1 MAGKVQIAASGFIT
15 EQLVGEPDFT
25 YFNNFFPKHRHFA
38 KETVK
43 LKPDNERDVHMGD
56 YVEFTIPA
64 NSGDILNRL
73 SISFSIPE
81 NLSEYNTTSTDGNF
95 LVDQFGISIFEYI
108 DLYVGDQLLDRI
120 TSDDMNIYHVTRA
133 PSTHALT
140 NDCIQGVKF
149 RPVTTV
155 GSTVRSSDARIFLT
169 SPYWVN
175 GQFRRTDEAYYRGT
189 NNTTQLNLA
198 FRNYIVDLPFY
209 FHDRPKHGFPLCS
222 IRYQELKIRIK
233 LRDGKEVVFPVK
245 PTHYNAPSTGL
256 RVESEWDYENDSNTT
271 NFPLSNFKLNMDVIH
286 LDKAERLKLRS
297 GCNNILIEQNQHE
310 RFTMERGIKSQSYRL
325 NLKNCVKELYF
336 IAKKTHKD
344 LTPSEKTILQ
354 TIYDSD
360 LSSYG
365 GPPLLGAPSASW
377 NTTFAG
383 TKVFQKPVPCIYMR
397 QKHVTLTCDGIPILD
412 ETTGS
417 HQFLS
422 ACIPN
427 VYHKQTPIENNLTMY
442 SFALRPDNMEPSGDL
457 NFTMIKDATIQMT
470 LSSDGSYGLYS
481 VYNELLTTSSSHIVH
496 VEKDVHIIAK
506 SYNILRIKDG
516 VGEILF

>member
-1 MAGKVQIAASGFIT
+1 
-15 EQLVGEPDFT
+15 
-25 YFNNFFPKHRHFA
+25 
-38 KETVK
+38 
-43 LKPDNERDVHMGD
+43 
-56 YVEFTIPA
+56 
-64 NSGDILNRL
+64 
-73 SISFSIPE
+73 
-81 NLSEYNTTSTDGNF
+81 
-95 LVDQFGISIFEYI
+95 
-108 DLYVGDQLLDRI
+108 
-120 TSDDMNIYHVTRA
+120 
-133 PSTHALT
+133 
-140 NDCIQGVKF
+140 VKF
-149 RPVTTV
+149 RPVTTI
-155 GSTVRSSDARIFLT
+155 GSTVPASSERIFLT
-169 SPYWVN
+169 SSYWVN
-175 GQFRRTDEAYYRGT
+175 GQSRRTDEAYYRGA

-245 PTHYNAPSTGL
+245 STIGA
-256 RVESEWDYENDSNTT
+256 VESEWDYENDSNTK

-297 GCNNILIEQNQHE
+297 GCNDILIEQNQHE

-344 LTPSEKTILQ
+344 LTPSEKAILQ

-360 LSSYG
+360 ISSYG
-365 GPPLLGAPSASW
+365 GPPLLGAPSAAW

-397 QKHVTLTCDGIPILD
+397 QKHITLTCDGIPILD

-422 ACIPN
+422 ACIPD

-442 SFALRPDNMEPSGDL
+442 SFALQPDKIEPSGNL
-457 NFTMIKDATIQMT
+457 NFSMIKDATIQVE

-496 VEKDVHIIAK
+496 VEKEILIIAK
-506 SYNILRIKDG
+506 SYNVLRIRDG

>member
-1 MAGKVQIAASGFIT
+1 MAGKIQIAASGFIT

-25 YFNNFFPKHRHFA
+25 YFNIFFPKHRHFA
-38 KETVK
+38 KETVN
-43 LKPDNERDVHMGD
+43 LRPDNEKDVQTGD
-56 YVEFTIPA
+56 HVEFTIPA

-81 NLSEYNTTSTDGNF
+81 NLSEYNTSTEGNL

-108 DLYVGDQLLDRI
+108 DLYIGDQLLNRI
-120 TSDDMNIYHVTRA
+120 TSDDINIYNVTRA

-149 RPVTTV
+149 RPVTTI
-155 GSTVRSSDARIFLT
+155 GSTVPGSSERIFLT

-175 GQFRRTDEAYYRGT
+175 GQSKRTDEAYYRGT
-189 NNTTQLNLA
+189 TLAQLNLA

-245 PTHYNAPSTGL
+245 STIGA
-256 RVESEWDYENDSNTT
+256 VESEWDYENDSNTK

-297 GCNNILIEQNQHE
+297 GCNDILIEQNQHE

-344 LTPSEKTILQ
+344 LTPSEKAILQ

-365 GPPLLGAPSASW
+365 GPPLLGAPSAVW

-397 QKHVTLTCDGIPILD
+397 QKHITLTCDGIPILD

-422 ACIPN
+422 ACIPD

-442 SFALRPDNMEPSGDL
+442 SFALHPDNMEPSGDV
-457 NFTMIKDATIQMT
+457 NFTMIKDATIQVE

>member
-1 MAGKVQIAASGFIT
+1 MAGKIQIAASGFIT

-25 YFNNFFPKHRHFA
+25 YFNIFFPKHRHFA
-38 KETVK
+38 KETVN
-43 LKPDNERDVHMGD
+43 LRPDNEKDVQTGD
-56 YVEFTIPA
+56 HVEFTIPA

-81 NLSEYNTTSTDGNF
+81 NLSEYNTSTDGNL

-108 DLYVGDQLLDRI
+108 DLYIGDQLLNRI
-120 TSDDMNIYHVTRA
+120 TSDDINIYNVTRA

-149 RPVTTV
+149 RPVTTI
-155 GSTVRSSDARIFLT
+155 GSTVPGSSERIFLT

-175 GQFRRTDEAYYRGT
+175 GQSKRTDEAYYRGT
-189 NNTTQLNLA
+189 TLAQLNLA

-245 PTHYNAPSTGL
+245 STIGA
-256 RVESEWDYENDSNTT
+256 VESEWDYENDSNTK

-297 GCNNILIEQNQHE
+297 GCNDILIEQNQHE

-344 LTPSEKTILQ
+344 LTPSEKAILQ

-397 QKHVTLTCDGIPILD
+397 QKHITLTCDGIPILD

-422 ACIPN
+422 ACIPD

-442 SFALRPDNMEPSGDL
+442 SFALHPDNMEPSGDV
-457 NFTMIKDATIQMT
+457 NFTMIKDATIQVE

>member
-43 LKPDNERDVHMGD
+43 LKPDNEKDVQTGD
-56 YVEFTIPA
+56 HIEFTIPA

-81 NLSEYNTTSTDGNF
+81 NLSEYNTSTEGNL

-108 DLYVGDQLLDRI
+108 DLYIGDQLLDRI
-120 TSDDMNIYHVTRA
+120 TSDDINIYNVTRA
-133 PSTHALT
+133 PSTYAST
-140 NDCIQGVKF
+140 NDCIQGVKLNH
-149 RPVTTV
+149 
-155 GSTVRSSDARIFLT
+155 GLS
-169 SPYWVN
+169 YWVN
-175 GQFRRTDEAYYRGT
+175 GQSMRTNEFKHSGGSYT
-189 NNTTQLNLA
+189 LNTVFN
-198 FRNYIVDLPFY
+198 NYIVDLPFY

-222 IRYQELKIRIK
+222 IQFQELKIRVK
-233 LRDGKEVVFPVK
+233 LRHGREVIFP
-245 PTHYNAPSTGL
+245 L
-256 RVESEWDYENDSNTT
+256 RSVGSGQFDDWSYQNDHKTENI
-271 NFPLSNFKLNMDVIH
+271 PLSNFKLNMDVIH
-286 LDKAERLKLRS
+286 LDTSERVKLRS
-297 GCNNILIEQNQHE
+297 MCKNILIEQNQHNT
-310 RFTMERGIKSQSYRL
+310 FTMERGIKSQSYRL
-325 NLKNCVKELYF
+325 DLKNCVKELYF
-336 IAKKTHKD
+336 IAKKKPKV
-344 LTPSEKTILQ
+344 LTSGEITILN
-354 TIYDSD
+354 TIAGSD
-360 LSSYG
+360 ITSYG
-365 GPPLLGAPSASW
+365 SSALDEI
-377 NTTFAG
+377 FVG
-383 TKVFQKPVPCIYMR
+383 TKILQKPVPCIYMR

-457 NFTMIKDATIQMT
+457 NFTMIKDATMQMT

-481 VYNELLTTSSSHIVH
+481 IYNELLNSNASHIVH
-496 VEKDVHIIAK
+496 VEKDITIIAK

>member
-1 MAGKVQIAASGFIT
+1 MAGKIQIAASGFIT

-25 YFNNFFPKHRHFA
+25 YFNIFFPKHRHFA
-38 KETVK
+38 KETVN
-43 LKPDNERDVHMGD
+43 LRPDNEKDVQTGD
-56 YVEFTIPA
+56 HVEFTIPA

-81 NLSEYNTTSTDGNF
+81 NLSEYNTSTDGNL

-108 DLYVGDQLLDRI
+108 DLYIGDQLLNRI
-120 TSDDMNIYHVTRA
+120 TSDDINIYNVTRA

-149 RPVTTV
+149 RPVTTI
-155 GSTVRSSDARIFLT
+155 GSTVPASSERIFLT

-175 GQFRRTDEAYYRGT
+175 GQSKRTDEAYYRGT
-189 NNTTQLNLA
+189 TLAQLNLA

-245 PTHYNAPSTGL
+245 STIGA
-256 RVESEWDYENDSNTT
+256 VESEWDYENDSNTK

-297 GCNNILIEQNQHE
+297 GCNDILIEQNQHE

-344 LTPSEKTILQ
+344 LTPSEKAILQ

-365 GPPLLGAPSASW
+365 GPPLLGAPSAVW

-397 QKHVTLTCDGIPILD
+397 QKHITLTCDGIPILD

-422 ACIPN
+422 ACIPD

-442 SFALRPDNMEPSGDL
+442 SFALHPDNMEPSGDV
-457 NFTMIKDATIQMT
+457 NFTMIKDATIQVE

>member
-1 MAGKVQIAASGFIT
+1 MAGKIQIAASGFIT

-25 YFNNFFPKHRHFA
+25 YFNIFFPKHRHFA
-38 KETVK
+38 KETVN
-43 LKPDNERDVHMGD
+43 LRPDNEKDVQTGD
-56 YVEFTIPA
+56 HVEFTIPA

-81 NLSEYNTTSTDGNF
+81 NLSEYNTSTDGNL

-108 DLYVGDQLLDRI
+108 DLYIGDQLLNRI
-120 TSDDMNIYHVTRA
+120 TSDDINIYNVTRA

-149 RPVTTV
+149 RPVTTI
-155 GSTVRSSDARIFLT
+155 GSTVPGSSERIFLT

-175 GQFRRTDEAYYRGT
+175 GQSKRTDEAYYRGT
-189 NNTTQLNLA
+189 TLAQLNLA

-245 PTHYNAPSTGL
+245 STIGA
-256 RVESEWDYENDSNTT
+256 VESEWDYENDSNTK

-297 GCNNILIEQNQHE
+297 GCNDILIEQNQHE

-344 LTPSEKTILQ
+344 LTPSEKAILQ

-365 GPPLLGAPSASW
+365 GPPLLGAPSAVW

-397 QKHVTLTCDGIPILD
+397 QKHITLTCDGIPILD

-422 ACIPN
+422 ACIPD

-442 SFALRPDNMEPSGDL
+442 SFALHPDNMEPSGDV
-457 NFTMIKDATIQMT
+457 NFTMIKDATIQVE

>member
-1 MAGKVQIAASGFIT
+1 MAGKIQIAASGFIT

-25 YFNNFFPKHRHFA
+25 YFNIFFPKHRHFA
-38 KETVK
+38 KETVN
-43 LKPDNERDVHMGD
+43 LRPDNEKDVQTGD
-56 YVEFTIPA
+56 HVEFTIPA

-81 NLSEYNTTSTDGNF
+81 NLSEYNTSTDGNL

-108 DLYVGDQLLDRI
+108 DLYIGDQLLNRI
-120 TSDDMNIYHVTRA
+120 TSDDINIYNVTRA

-149 RPVTTV
+149 RPVTTI
-155 GSTVRSSDARIFLT
+155 GSTVPASSERIFLT

-175 GQFRRTDEAYYRGT
+175 GQSKRTDEAYYRGT
-189 NNTTQLNLA
+189 TLAQLNLA

-245 PTHYNAPSTGL
+245 STIGA
-256 RVESEWDYENDSNTT
+256 VESEWDYENDSNTK

-297 GCNNILIEQNQHE
+297 GCNDILIEQNQHE

-344 LTPSEKTILQ
+344 LTPSEKAILQ

-365 GPPLLGAPSASW
+365 GPPLLGAPSAVW

-397 QKHVTLTCDGIPILD
+397 QKHITLTCDGIPILD

-422 ACIPN
+422 ACIPD

-442 SFALRPDNMEPSGDL
+442 SFALHPDNMEPSGDV
-457 NFTMIKDATIQMT
+457 NFTMIKDATIQVE
-470 LSSDGSYGLYS
+470 LSSDGSYGIYS

>member
-1 MAGKVQIAASGFIT
+1 MAGKIQIAASGFIT

-25 YFNNFFPKHRHFA
+25 YFNIFFPKHKHFA
-38 KETVK
+38 KETVN
-43 LKPDNERDVHMGD
+43 LRPDNEKDVQTGD
-56 YVEFTIPA
+56 HVEFTIPA

-81 NLSEYNTTSTDGNF
+81 NLSEYNTSTDGNL

-108 DLYVGDQLLDRI
+108 DLYIGDQLLNRI
-120 TSDDMNIYHVTRA
+120 TSDDINIYNVTRA

-149 RPVTTV
+149 RPVTTI
-155 GSTVRSSDARIFLT
+155 GSTVPASSKRIFLT
-169 SPYWVN
+169 SSYWVN
-175 GQFRRTDEAYYRGT
+175 GQSKRTDEAYYRGA

-245 PTHYNAPSTGL
+245 STIGA
-256 RVESEWDYENDSNTT
+256 VESEWDYENDSNTK

-297 GCNNILIEQNQHE
+297 GCNDILIEQNQHE

-344 LTPSEKTILQ
+344 LTPSEKAILQ

-360 LSSYG
+360 ISSYG
-365 GPPLLGAPSASW
+365 GPPLLGAPSAAW

-397 QKHVTLTCDGIPILD
+397 QKHITLTCDGIPILD

-422 ACIPN
+422 ACIPD

-442 SFALRPDNMEPSGDL
+442 SFALQPDKIEPSGNL
-457 NFTMIKDATIQMT
+457 NFSMIKDATIQVE

-496 VEKDVHIIAK
+496 VEKEILIIAK
-506 SYNILRIKDG
+506 SYNVLRIRDG

>member
-25 YFNNFFPKHRHFA
+25 YFNIFFPKHRHFA
-38 KETVK
+38 KETVN
-43 LKPDNERDVHMGD
+43 LRPDNEKDVQTGD
-56 YVEFTIPA
+56 HVEFTIPA

-81 NLSEYNTTSTDGNF
+81 NLSEYNTSTDGNL

-108 DLYVGDQLLDRI
+108 DLYIGDQLLNRI
-120 TSDDMNIYHVTRA
+120 TSDDINIYNVTRA

-149 RPVTTV
+149 RPVTTI
-155 GSTVRSSDARIFLT
+155 GSTVPGSSERIFLT

-175 GQFRRTDEAYYRGT
+175 GQSKRTDEAYYRGT
-189 NNTTQLNLA
+189 TLAQLNLA

-245 PTHYNAPSTGL
+245 STIGA
-256 RVESEWDYENDSNTT
+256 VESEWDYENDSNTK

-297 GCNNILIEQNQHE
+297 GCNDILIEQNQHE

-344 LTPSEKTILQ
+344 LTPSEKAILQ

-365 GPPLLGAPSASW
+365 GPPLLGAPSAVW

-397 QKHVTLTCDGIPILD
+397 QKHITLTCDGIPILD

-422 ACIPN
+422 ACIPD

-442 SFALRPDNMEPSGDL
+442 SFALHPDNMEPSGDV
-457 NFTMIKDATIQMT
+457 NFTMIKDATIQVE

>member
-1 MAGKVQIAASGFIT
+1 MAGKIQIAASGFIT

-25 YFNNFFPKHRHFA
+25 YFNIFFPKHRHFA
-38 KETVK
+38 KETVN
-43 LKPDNERDVHMGD
+43 LRPDNEKDVQTGD
-56 YVEFTIPA
+56 HVEFTIPA

-81 NLSEYNTTSTDGNF
+81 NLSEYNTSTDGNL

-108 DLYVGDQLLDRI
+108 DLYIGDQLLNRI
-120 TSDDMNIYHVTRA
+120 TSDDINIYNVTRA

-149 RPVTTV
+149 RPVTTI
-155 GSTVRSSDARIFLT
+155 GSTVPASSERIFLT

-175 GQFRRTDEAYYRGT
+175 GQSKRTDEAYYRGT
-189 NNTTQLNLA
+189 TLAQLNLA

-245 PTHYNAPSTGL
+245 STIGA
-256 RVESEWDYENDSNTT
+256 VESEWDYENDSNTK

-297 GCNNILIEQNQHE
+297 GCNDILIEQNQHE

-344 LTPSEKTILQ
+344 LTPSEKAILQ

-365 GPPLLGAPSASW
+365 GPPLLGAPSAVW

-397 QKHVTLTCDGIPILD
+397 QKHITLTCDGIPILD

-422 ACIPN
+422 ACIPD

-442 SFALRPDNMEPSGDL
+442 SFALHPDNMEPSGDV
-457 NFTMIKDATIQMT
+457 NFTMIKDATIQVE

-481 VYNELLTTSSSHIVH
+481 VYNELLTTSSSHI
-496 VEKDVHIIAK
+496 
-506 SYNILRIKDG
+506 
-516 VGEILF
+516 

>member
-1 MAGKVQIAASGFIT
+1 MAGKIQIAASGFIT

-25 YFNNFFPKHRHFA
+25 YFNIFFPKHRHFA
-38 KETVK
+38 KETVN
-43 LKPDNERDVHMGD
+43 LRPDNEKDVQTGD
-56 YVEFTIPA
+56 HVEFTIPA

-81 NLSEYNTTSTDGNF
+81 NLSEYNTSTDGNL

-108 DLYVGDQLLDRI
+108 DLYIGDQLLNRI
-120 TSDDMNIYHVTRA
+120 TSDDINIYNVTRA

-149 RPVTTV
+149 RPVTTI
-155 GSTVRSSDARIFLT
+155 GSTVPASSERIFLT

-175 GQFRRTDEAYYRGT
+175 GQSKRTDEAYYRGT
-189 NNTTQLNLA
+189 TLAQLNLA

-245 PTHYNAPSTGL
+245 STIGA
-256 RVESEWDYENDSNTT
+256 VESEWDYENDSNTK

-297 GCNNILIEQNQHE
+297 GCNDILIEQNQHE

-344 LTPSEKTILQ
+344 LTPSEKAILQ

-397 QKHVTLTCDGIPILD
+397 QKHITLTCDGIPILD

-422 ACIPN
+422 ACIPD

-442 SFALRPDNMEPSGDL
+442 SFALHPDNMEPSGDV
-457 NFTMIKDATIQMT
+457 NFTMIKDATIQVE

>member
-1 MAGKVQIAASGFIT
+1 MAGKIQIAASGFIT

-25 YFNNFFPKHRHFA
+25 YFNIFFPKHRHFA
-38 KETVK
+38 KETVN
-43 LKPDNERDVHMGD
+43 LRPDNEKDVQTGD
-56 YVEFTIPA
+56 HVEFTIPA

-81 NLSEYNTTSTDGNF
+81 NLSEYNTSTDGNL
-95 LVDQFGISIFEYI
+95 LVDQFGISICEYI
-108 DLYVGDQLLDRI
+108 DLYIGDQLLNRI
-120 TSDDMNIYHVTRA
+120 TSDDINIYNVTRA

-149 RPVTTV
+149 RPVTTI
-155 GSTVRSSDARIFLT
+155 GSTVPASSERIFLT

-175 GQFRRTDEAYYRGT
+175 GQSKRTDEAYYRGT
-189 NNTTQLNLA
+189 TLAQLNLA

-245 PTHYNAPSTGL
+245 STIGA
-256 RVESEWDYENDSNTT
+256 VESEWDYENDSNTK

-297 GCNNILIEQNQHE
+297 GCNDILIEQNQHE

-344 LTPSEKTILQ
+344 LTPSEKAILQ

-365 GPPLLGAPSASW
+365 GPPLLGAPSAVW

-397 QKHVTLTCDGIPILD
+397 QKHITLTCDGIPILD

-422 ACIPN
+422 ACIPD

-442 SFALRPDNMEPSGDL
+442 SFALHPDNMEPSGDV
-457 NFTMIKDATIQMT
+457 NFTMIKDATIQVE